1 LNHDCNYTASQV
13 GHNTSDSRN
22 FLRSFSTGD
31 PTESEAFTEISS
43 SLINYQNTLLG
54 EFAMPRIYRRDTDS
68 SVLRTARTFT
78 RVFCERLK
86 LADTV
91 RFYEAIMLEQLDQD
105 IDLSENGMRIV
116 AIIESCIS
124 K

>member
-1 LNHDCNYTASQV
+1 
-13 GHNTSDSRN
+13 
-22 FLRSFSTGD
+22 
-31 PTESEAFTEISS
+31 
-43 SLINYQNTLLG
+43 
-54 EFAMPRIYRRDTDS
+54 MPRIYRRDTDS